1 MIQNN
6 LIVNIVNINSERQN
20 LLEGNS
26 LMFTENNEKTNSVKD
41 QQRFENTSTISE
53 VIVKEKFEM
62 RISNMKKNKQEENK
76 EVTNDKI
83 SNNTL
88 NEKEKNLNDILEL
101 ISSNSKIIEN
111 KKFVEN
117 SKENESKLNPS
128 NKSKNKNKLPLI
140 DVSQ

>member
-1 MIQNN
+1 
-6 LIVNIVNINSERQN
+6 
-20 LLEGNS
+20 
-26 LMFTENNEKTNSVKD
+26 MFTENNEKTNSVKD